1 MQNATLEIKWDEQS
15 QNMLF
20 IITTKEY
27 SDQAIID
34 DSFECELKIMY
45 LRSINAESSQYFQVS
60 FGKYSNPVFGI
71 NLNTRAITFTE
82 SYFLK
87 FFYQLNFEKFLL

>member
-34 DSFECELKIMY
+34 DSFECDFE
-45 LRSINAESSQYFQVS
+45 N
-60 FGKYSNPVFGI
+60 NVFTVNQCGEFPI
-71 NLNTRAITFTE
+71 FSGEFR
-82 SYFLK
+82 
-87 FFYQLNFEKFLL
+87 